1 VAWEDREWAKWT
13 DEERDRFL
21 GGRAPSTGRRRR
33 SRSDSIWR
41 GDVSVLELL
50 AAVVTLCGLVAIL
63 ASAVGSSAIQPNLPG
78 FASPGPDVGGPWPG
92 GDIEY
97 FNAAPEHEWALRQ
110 AVDAWNRSG
119 AGVRFVATTS
129 DAAELVIKRGVGR
142 PCGHGRATLG
152 YDPRATV
159 TVFTLP
165 GSPGC
170 DQYSAARVL
179 AHELGHVLGLEHD
192 DADCAAMNTS
202 GSYRGSSRCPPSAP
216 WEWRCRLLEV
226 RDVLAATKLYGGT
239 PVPERG
245 PATCALSSDTTG

>member
-1 VAWEDREWAKWT
+1 MGWEDRDWAEWT

-21 GGRAPSTGRRRR
+21 GGRAPSSGSRRRNR
-33 SRSDSIWR
+33 SGSIWR
-41 GDVSVLELL
+41 RDVSVFELV
-50 AAVVTLCGLVAIL
+50 AAVVMLCGLVAIL
-63 ASAVGSSAIQPNLPG
+63 ASAVESPAIPGLPG
-78 FASPGPDVGGPWPG
+78 LAASGPDIGGPWPG

-97 FNAAPEHEWALRQ
+97 FNAAPEYEWALRQ

-152 YDPRATV
+152 YAPRATA
-159 TVFTLP
+159 TVFTQP
-165 GSPGC
+165 GSLGC
-170 DQYSAARVL
+170 DPFSAARVL

-192 DADCAAMNTS
+192 DADCAAMNAS
-202 GSYRGSSRCPPSAP
+202 GSFRGSSRCRPSAP

-239 PVPERG
+239 PVPDRS
-245 PATCALSSDTTG
+245 PATCARDRA